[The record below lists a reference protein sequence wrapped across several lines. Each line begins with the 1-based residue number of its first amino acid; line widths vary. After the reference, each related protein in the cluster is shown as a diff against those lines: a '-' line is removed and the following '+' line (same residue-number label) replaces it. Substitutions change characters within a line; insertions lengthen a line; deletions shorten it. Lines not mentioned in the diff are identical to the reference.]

1 LEIGDY
7 EVLRT
12 RNTGRGG
19 VAPYAQTFGDCN
31 PGPPNHWIIE
41 REKAGPLKLLHSKHE
56 DNPSLYDDKGR
67 LTEQG
72 VKTMAVLDSLT
83 GLRYKRLRL
92 GLWVAAEGTVYEGW
106 DRSVHLIDHVPGHPE
121 WTKDNLPK
129 SWRRWRAIDFGFT
142 NPFVTHW
149 WAMDEDGRLYLYRE
163 LYGTQRLVEDWAV
176 DIKRYSVMR
185 SDTEEGEGTGDHIP
199 ERIEDT
205 IADHDAEDRATL
217 HRRGIWTTAAVK
229 DVSPGIQAVQE
240 RLKIAGDGKPRLYIF
255 RGALVGGEDT
265 SLREKR
271 KPTCTADEMD
281 TYVWQES
288 KEGKA
293 EKEEPLKVDDHG
305 MDAMRYM
312 VYHLDGIGNTVIETN
327 VRVY

>member
-41 REKAGPLKLLHSKHE
+41 REKAGALKLLHSQHE
-56 DNPSLYDDKGR
+56 DNPSLYDDDGR

-72 VKTMAVLDSLT
+72 VRSMAVLDSLT

-106 DRSVHLIDHVPGHPE
+106 DRSVHLIDYVPGHPE
-121 WTKDNLPK
+121 WTKYNLPR
-129 SWRRWRAIDFGFT
+129 SWRRFRSIDFGYT
-142 NPFVTHW
+142 NPFVCQW

-163 LYGTQRLVEDWAV
+163 LYGTQRLVEDWA
-176 DIKRYSVMR
+176 DEINRLSVWTYKN
-185 SDTEEGEGTGDHIP
+185 DEGEDVTEP
-199 ERIEDT
+199 EKIEFT
-205 IADHDAEDRATL
+205 VADHDAEDRATL
-217 HRRGIWTTAAVK
+217 HRRGIWTVAAEK

-240 RLKIAGDGKPRLYIF
+240 RIKIAGDGRPRLYIF
-255 RGALVGGEDT
+255 RSALVREDT

-271 KPTCTADEMD
+271 KPICTADEKD

-288 KEGKA
+288 KEKRA

-305 MDAMRYM
+305 CDAERYI
-312 VYHLDGIGNTVIETN
+312 VYLLDGVGATVTEDK